1 MKCKSC
7 GRELP
12 ENSLFCNWCGKR
24 QIREKRSGQ
33 VNVPR
38 PRQLSSGNWFIQL
51 RISGTS
57 IPVIE
62 ETEALCRTKAAA
74 IKSGLL
80 EAKKNPAA
88 KTYRQAIQDYIDAGR
103 GSLSPA
109 TIR

>member
-62 ETEALCRTKAAA
+62 ETVYRSFCDINTFLEELNSLLKTKPT
-74 IKSGLL
+74 G
-80 EAKKNPAA
+80 
-88 KTYRQAIQDYIDAGR
+88 
-103 GSLSPA
+103 
-109 TIR
+109 